1 MLHCEF
7 SYIQCFNEQNV
18 LIKAQQNTSQNTLH
32 VRYQLL
38 HISATWCHPQGVKN
52 NKRFI
57 SPKRVVLVVEVVIVV
72 VVVVVVKIIIVLLIV
87 VVVIVVVTIT
97 VVFVIA
103 VAVVT
108 VAVTVEFSP
117 A

>member
-1 MLHCEF
+1 MGEGGVQKFLGP
-7 SYIQCFNEQNV
+7 
-18 LIKAQQNTSQNTLH
+18 
-32 VRYQLL
+32 R
-38 HISATWCHPQGVKN
+38 GVKYPN
-52 NKRFI
+52 TGLHRTHFMSGTNCYKFQQHGAILRDLKTNKIFV
-57 SPKRVVLVVEVVIVV
+57 SPKRVVVVVVIV

-108 VAVTVEFSP
+108 VAVTVRFSP